1 MMQYKVYGV
10 RLPMDASAQIEATA
24 ERTGIQK
31 SVLLRSI
38 VMEWIRK
45 EQKIMP
51 AQGVELGRDAPQA
64 GSQHTQQEVAVH
76 G

>member
-1 MMQYKVYGV
+1 MIQYKVYGV

-24 ERTGIQK
+24 ELTGIQK

-45 EQKIMP
+45 EQKVVP
-51 AQGVELGRDAPQA
+51 ALATELGGGTPHA
-64 GSQHTQQEVAVH
+64 GSQRTPQGVVVH